1 MEETVGKEEKPKKKK
16 SVARRVV
23 KITLITLLSLVLLV
37 LIAVGVALYV
47 VFTPEKVTKV
57 VNTYADKYL
66 NADVQF
72 EKVDITF
79 LSTFPNFYLT
89 LDSGSIVSHAISDDA
104 PNYSQRR
111 DSLLAFQSC
120 RIQLDPIKYLKTKDI
135 DIDEIS
141 FDGVTA
147 YAYVSPEG
155 KANWDITLPS
165 EPDTTTSEFVLEDYV
180 NSLNVRKISFNTKS
194 VVYEDCQGKM
204 LASFDRLRL
213 SLSGD
218 FYQMKAA
225 AELSADFE
233 GIDIR
238 TDSVQLA
245 SDLAIGVETKL
256 LANLDATRFDL
267 DSASLYV
274 NDNRFRLNG
283 FVTLPDTSAIDMD
296 LWLDGQIPALDLLM
310 QLVPISYLPILSQ
323 VDVKGKLDVDACV
336 TGTYS
341 KNSFPEIK
349 ASLFLDNAYLDYKPL
364 GFDIKD
370 IHLVA
375 DAFVDLTSNCLSRAN
390 IDQLSLRTEFLSA
403 NVKAAIGNL
412 LGDPHVDGKA
422 KVRANVEKTLRHF
435 PVLPKG
441 MSAKGDAN
449 IDLDVNTLLSSVTN
463 MNLERINATA
473 KVGIDCF
480 SFASLDDTLFARIKH
495 GDIMLKTNVVS
506 SKVGGKALFDID
518 ADLDSLKLLYSD
530 LAKGKVPHLK
540 LSAQMA
546 PEKQGRVTATV
557 ARFELTNPN
566 LILIEDIDYISRNTV
581 VDIAMQ
587 PSMNNP
593 ASPLVSLGLGADQTN
608 VLYDSISS
616 DLMRADIKLDLRPLA
631 KMKHH
636 SDSTA
641 PRDTASRRQHRGKRF
656 LELNTSQTIDHLL
669 ASLETDTTLGDTA
682 DMVQTFL
689 TYWDVNTKVRLASA
703 KVLTPDMNY
712 PANIALADVALD
724 GRDLKINE
732 LSVIVRRTDLVLSGM
747 VKHLRRSLLGRAKWE
762 ADLNLSSRLLKAS
775 DLMNLLKSSQPDSTV
790 AENNAAPTDSV
801 KSEIIVV
808 PDNFDITLHTNLKEV
823 RYDKARLLNVKGEVD
838 LRNSYIIL
846 NDLTFNSELG
856 NVQTTL
862 FYKAA
867 DKSGADVS
875 ADLKVDK
882 LNITKLITQVPE
894 IDTLFPMLRSFEGLI
909 STDIMALGKLNSD
922 FDIDIPSINASCLVR
937 GDSLVVLDN
946 ETFRKIS
953 KLLLFKDKDRNLID
967 SLSLEFVMKN
977 KVINFFP
984 FIFAMDRYKV
994 GILGTQYADMTFDYK
1009 FVVLKWP
1016 LLVKLLVGYK
1026 GDLND
1031 LDKAKLKIRLDKKKN
1046 GYAKQFE
1053 NTNTYSIVRQQIQ
1066 KVLRKG
1072 RQDAMKTT
1080 VADEKNDQ
1088 E

>member
-1 MEETVGKEEKPKKKK
+1 MEETVGKEQKPKKKK
-16 SVARRVV
+16 SVVRRVV
-23 KITLITLLSLVLLV
+23 KITLITLLSLILLV
-37 LIAVGVALYV
+37 LLAVGVALYV

-57 VNTYADKYL
+57 VNTYADKFL

-79 LSTFPNFYLT
+79 LSTFPDFYLT
-89 LDSGSIVSHAISDDA
+89 LDNGSIVSHAISEDSASYD
-104 PNYSQRR
+104 QRR

-120 RIQLDPIKYLKTKDI
+120 RIQLDPIKYLKSEDI
-135 DIDEIS
+135 DIEEIS

-180 NSLNVRKISFNTKS
+180 NSLNVKKITFNTKS
-194 VVYEDCQGKM
+194 VVYEDCQSKL

-225 AELSADFE
+225 ADLSADFE

-283 FVTLPDTSAIDMD
+283 FVSLPDTSAIDMD
-296 LWLDGQIPALDLLM
+296 LWLDGQIPALDLLK
-310 QLVPISYLPILSQ
+310 QLVPVSYLPILNQ
-323 VDVKGKLDVDACV
+323 VEVKGKLDVDACV

-341 KNSFPEIK
+341 KTSFPEIK

-375 DAFVDLTSNCLSRAN
+375 DAFVDLTSNCLSHAN
-390 IDQLSLRTEFLSA
+390 IDQLSLRTDFLSA
-403 NVKAAIGNL
+403 NVKAAINNL

-422 KVRANVEKTLRHF
+422 KVNANVEKTLHHF

-441 MSAKGDAN
+441 MSAKGHAN

-463 MNLERINATA
+463 MNLERIKATA
-473 KVGIDCF
+473 KVGLDRF
-480 SFASLDDTLFARIKH
+480 SFASLEDTLFARFKH
-495 GDIMLKTNVVS
+495 GDVLLKTNVAAP
-506 SKVGGKALFDID
+506 KVGGKALFDID
-518 ADLDSLKLLYSD
+518 ADLDSLKLLYCD
-530 LAKGKVPHLK
+530 LAKGRVPHLK
-540 LSAQMA
+540 FAAQMA
-546 PEKQGRVTATV
+546 PEREKRVTATV
-557 ARFELTNPN
+557 ARIDLTSPN
-566 LILIEDIDYISRNTV
+566 LILLEDIDYISRKTI

-587 PSMNNP
+587 PSKNNP
-593 ASPLVSLGLGADQTN
+593 ASPLVTFGLGADQTN
-608 VLYDSISS
+608 VMYDSISS
-616 DLMRADIKLDLRPLA
+616 DLMRADIELNLRPLA
-631 KMKHH
+631 RMKSHR
-636 SDSTA
+636 DSTA
-641 PRDTASRRQHRGKRF
+641 PRDTANRRLIRGKRY
-656 LELNTSQTIDHLL
+656 LELNTDQTIDHLL
-669 ASLETDTTLGDTA
+669 ASLETDSTLGDSA

-712 PANIALADVALD
+712 PANIALADLALD
-724 GRDLKINE
+724 GRNLKIND
-732 LSVIVRRTDLVLSGM
+732 LSVIVRKTDLVLSGM

-762 ADLNLSSRLLKAS
+762 AELNLSSRLLKAS

-790 AENNAAPTDSV
+790 AENVPTDSV

-838 LRNSYIIL
+838 VRNCYIIL

-867 DKSGADVS
+867 NKKGADVS

-909 STDIMALGKLNSD
+909 STDIMALGKLNSN

-984 FIFAMDRYKV
+984 FIFSMDRYKV

-1016 LLVKLLVGYK
+1016 LLLKLLVNYK

-1031 LDKAKLKIRLDKKKN
+1031 LDHAKLKIRLDKKKN

-1053 NTNTYSIVRQQIQ
+1053 NTDTYSIVRQQIQ

-1080 VADEKNDQ
+1080 VVDENDD
-1088 E
+1088 